1 MDDSISSANIQTK
14 LTREQKEAVGLLSIG
29 TFLEY
34 FDLMLYVHMAVLLN
48 ELFFPKTDP
57 FTSSLLSAF
66 AFCSTYLL
74 RPFGALIFGYIGD
87 HIGRKATVIITT
99 LLMAFSCFTM
109 AILPT
114 YAQIGITAAWL
125 VTICRIIQGLSS
137 MGEFIGA
144 QLYLTEITKPPIQ
157 YPIVSLTSVFSIL
170 GGTAAL
176 AVSSITTLN
185 GLDFI
190 NWRTAFWFGVVVAL
204 VGTVARTTLKETPE
218 FADAQKRIKNS
229 LNDSQQ
235 RELKNNPI
243 WIQDAKI
250 DKKTFLLLFFL
261 DCGWPVCF
269 YFSYIFCGN
278 ILKQNFGFTATEV
291 IHQNFVVSMVQ
302 FIGMIILSF
311 ISYKFY
317 PPKIIKIKLLF
328 FVVIALISPFL
339 ITTTNNPYIIMFI
352 QCCFLLFACDYV
364 PAMPITYKHISVLR
378 RFTYTSMSYA
388 LSRSLMSVI
397 TSFGLVY
404 LYKYWGYFGLFAIIV
419 PVIIGYIISINYFDK
434 LEKEAGNYR

>member
-1 MDDSISSANIQTK
+1 VSNTEQK
-14 LTREQKEAVGLLSIG
+14 LTRQQKEAIGLLSIG

-57 FTSSLLSAF
+57 FTTSLLAAF

-74 RPFGALIFGYIGD
+74 RPFGALVFGYIGD
-87 HIGRKATVIITT
+87 HIGRKSTVIITT
-99 LLMAFSCFTM
+99 LLMSFSCFTM

-125 VTICRIIQGLSS
+125 VTLCRIIQGLSS

-157 YPIVSLTSVFSIL
+157 YPVVSLTSVFSIL

-176 AVSSITTLN
+176 AVSSIAIL
-185 GLDFI
+185 GGMHF

-218 FADAQKRIKNS
+218 FADAQKRVKHS
-229 LNDSQQ
+229 LDSDQQ
-235 RELKNNPI
+235 KELSNNPI
-243 WIQDAKI
+243 WIKTTKK
-250 DKKTFLLLFFL
+250 DKKTFYSLFIL

-269 YFSYIFCGN
+269 YFSYIFCSN
-278 ILKQNFGFTATEV
+278 ILKQEFGFKATEI
-291 IHQNFVVSMVQ
+291 IHHNFIVSMIQ

-311 ISYKFY
+311 LSYKIY
-317 PPKIIKIKLLF
+317 PPKIIKVKLF
-328 FVVIALISPFL
+328 FFVIIAIMSPFL
-339 ITTTNNPYIIMFI
+339 ITMTHNTHIIMFI
-352 QCCFLLFACDYV
+352 QCGFLLFACDYV

-404 LYKYWGYFGLFAIIV
+404 LFEYWGYFGLL
-419 PVIIGYIISINYFDK
+419 VIILPVVIGYSISVNHFDK

>member
-1 MDDSISSANIQTK
+1 MSQVTANTQTS
-14 LTREQKEAVGLLSIG
+14 LTREQKEAVGLLSVG

-48 ELFFPKTDP
+48 ELFFPKYDP
-57 FTSSLLSAF
+57 FTASLLSAF

-99 LLMAFSCFTM
+99 LMMALSCFIM
-109 AILPT
+109 AVLPT
-114 YAQIGITAAWL
+114 YAQVGIIASWL

-157 YPIVSLTSVFSIL
+157 YPVVSLTSVFSIL
-170 GGTAAL
+170 GGTVAL
-176 AVSSITTLN
+176 AVSSVTTLN
-185 GLDFI
+185 SSDFI
-190 NWRTAFWFGVVVAL
+190 SWRTAFWFGVVVAL
-204 VGTVARTTLKETPE
+204 VGTVARTTLKETTE
-218 FADAQKRIKNS
+218 FADARKRVTNALEYEQQEKLKKKS
-229 LNDSQQ
+229 LW
-235 RELKNNPI
+235 RENKKS
-243 WIQDAKI
+243 DR
-250 DKKTFLLLFFL
+250 KTFLLLFFL

-269 YFSYIFCGN
+269 YFSYIFCAN
-278 ILKQNFGFTATEV
+278 ILKQEFGFTSSEV
-291 IHQNFVVSMVQ
+291 IHQNFIVSMIQ
-302 FIGMIILSF
+302 FLGIIILSF
-311 ISYKFY
+311 ISYIFY
-317 PPKIIKIKLLF
+317 PPKIIKVKLLL
-328 FVVIALISPFL
+328 FVMLVVVTPFL
-339 ITTTNNPYIIMFI
+339 ITMTHSPYIIMFI

-388 LSRSLMSVI
+388 LSRLVMSLI

-404 LYKYWGYFGLFAIIV
+404 LLEYCGYFGLLVILV
-419 PVIIGYIISINYFDK
+419 PVVIGYTISVVYFDT
-434 LEKEAGNYR
+434 LEREGGNHR